1 MKTNQLPLILAAFV
15 ALFLFVI
22 SCNAPAKE
30 KPATADE
37 LSQVNRDFAKALNAK
52 DAAAA
57 ANCYAEDAVVLPPG
71 QPNVA
76 GRAAIQKYWQGFL
89 DGAGFVDATVS
100 STSTGSQGDV
110 GYEIGTADLHLK
122 GPDGKIVTEKIKYTI
137 VLKRNA
143 DGKWLQTYDMW
154 NAVAEPVAAK

>member
-1 MKTNQLPLILAAFV
+1 MKTNPFTPVLPAFAALIMLIAG
-15 ALFLFVI
+15 
-22 SCNAPAKE
+22 CNAPAKE
-30 KPATADE
+30 KPATAEE

-57 ANCYAEDAVVLPPG
+57 ANCYAEDAIVLPPG

-89 DGAGFVDATVS
+89 DGAGFVDAAVSTVA
-100 STSTGSQGDV
+100 TGSNGDT

-122 GPDGKIVTEKIKYTI
+122 GPDGKIVTEKIKYSI

-143 DGKWLQTYDMW
+143 EGKWLQTYDMW
-154 NAVAEPVAAK
+154 NAEAEPVAAK

>member
-1 MKTNQLPLILAAFV
+1 MKTTTFAPVLTILAV
-15 ALFLFVI
+15 LLLFAAG
-22 SCNAPAKE
+22 CNAPAKE
-30 KPATADE
+30 KLATAEE

-57 ANCYAEDAVVLPPG
+57 ANCYAPDAVVLPPG
-71 QPNVA
+71 QPNVT
-76 GRAAIQKYWQGFL
+76 GREAIQKYWQGFL
-89 DGAGFVDATVS
+89 DGAGFVDASVSTVA
-100 STSTGSQGDV
+100 TGSNGDT

-122 GPDGKIVTEKIKYTI
+122 GPDGKTVTEKIKYTI

-143 DGKWLQTYDMW
+143 EGKWLQTYDMW